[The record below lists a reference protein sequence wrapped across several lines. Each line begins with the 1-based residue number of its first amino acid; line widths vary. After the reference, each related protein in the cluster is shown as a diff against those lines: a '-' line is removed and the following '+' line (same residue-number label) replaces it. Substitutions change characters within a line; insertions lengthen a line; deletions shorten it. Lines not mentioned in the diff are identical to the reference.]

1 MEPKQPPANRNHIFV
16 VGLCMFAL
24 LIITVGLG
32 GCNGT
37 PSQNSSVTTNPTPT
51 PTPPPKD
58 SPRGDTPIVVK
69 GGGSVDLDF
78 DENAYP
84 GAGNPV
90 CPGCKIT
97 SVTLQ
102 QLPPGN
108 QPVTSAPV
116 ACTPTGGG
124 EITEVLIDTAGGADN
139 HNVTVKKTTGVEI
152 VFNRDK
158 YKEVVNDCG
167 EERKHH
173 AHAGVIQGV
182 KVNGTACT
190 TGCDRWQRCKVTIH
204 VF

>member
-1 MEPKQPPANRNHIFV
+1 MEPIQPPPRRTHFVV

-37 PSQNSSVTTNPTPT
+37 PSQNSQVTTNPTPT

-69 GGGSVDLDF
+69 GGGSIDLDF

-84 GAGNPV
+84 GAGNPL

-108 QPVTSAPV
+108 QPIASQPVT
-116 ACTPTGGG
+116 CTPSPNA
-124 EITEVLIDTAGGADN
+124 EITEVLIETAGGN
-139 HNVTVKKTTGVEI
+139 HNVTVKKNNGVEI
-152 VFNRDK
+152 VFDRRK
-158 YKEVVNDCG
+158 YPAVVNDCG
-167 EERKHH
+167 DEKEHH
-173 AHAGVIQGV
+173 GHSGVIQGV
-182 KVNGTACT
+182 KVNTNTTCSGCT
-190 TGCDRWQRCKVTIH
+190 QWQRCKVTIH

>member
-1 MEPKQPPANRNHIFV
+1 MEPIQTPRNRTRIVV

-24 LIITVGLG
+24 LVITVGLG

-58 SPRGDTPIVVK
+58 SPRGDTPIIVK
-69 GGGSVDLDF
+69 GGGSIDLDF
-78 DENAYP
+78 EEDAYP
-84 GAGNPV
+84 GSGNPL

-108 QPVTSAPV
+108 QPVTSVPV
-116 ACTPTGGG
+116 TCTPSGA
-124 EITEVLIDTAGGADN
+124 EITEVLIQTAGGN
-139 HNVTVKKTTGVEI
+139 HDVTVKKTTGVEI
-152 VFNRDK
+152 VFDK
-158 YKEVVNDCG
+158 PKYPEVVNDCG
-167 EERKHH
+167 EEKKHH